1 MQKLLAALVAV
12 PAMLATPIPALADD
26 PFSLGVG
33 LDYTSG
39 KYGNTTST
47 SIVEVP
53 VVGRYESDNV
63 TLMLTVPYIS
73 VTGPGGVIPGI
84 GRVGQGYGYGNAPN
98 NTRTT
103 TTTSSGLGD
112 VIASAGY
119 TVHSSDALA
128 LDVFGN
134 VKFGTADAAKGLG
147 TGENDYSAQV
157 DGYYTLAQTTMFA
170 TAGYKV
176 YGSTAAIPL
185 DNAPYGAIGISQ
197 GLGDKT
203 SAGARLD
210 IEKSPSVFEEDQRY
224 MTVFVSQEVS
234 NKTYVSAHLMKGFTN
249 STADYGFGAMITG
262 YF

>member
-1 MQKLLAALVAV
+1 MQKLLAALVTV
-12 PAMLATPIPALADD
+12 PAMFATPLSALADD
-26 PFSLGVG
+26 PLSLGVG
-33 LDYTSG
+33 FDYTAG
-39 KYGNTTST
+39 KYGDTTST
-47 SIVEVP
+47 SILEVP
-53 VVGRYESDNV
+53 VVGRYQSDNV

-73 VTGPGGVIPGI
+73 VTGPGGVIQGI
-84 GRVGQGYGYGNAPN
+84 GRVGRAT
-98 NTRTT
+98 TRTT
-103 TTTSSGLGD
+103 TATSSGLGD
-112 VIASAGY
+112 VVASAGY

-134 VKFGTADAAKGLG
+134 VKFGTADATKGLG

-185 DNAPYGAIGISQ
+185 DNAPYGALGVSQ
-197 GLGDKT
+197 DLGDKT

-234 NKTYVSAHLMKGFTN
+234 NKTYVRAHLMKGFTN